1 MLNEK
6 ENFCITNL
14 RNNVVVMVKHGPMR
28 VYIPRVKN
36 VLQNFITYQA
46 GEPHRH
52 LFIFFIFIFI
62 YLFFVIIIFFF
73 LEFCTKASLQF
84 TLRASC
90 HILSFITSWTLNLV
104 FSAWFVSTY
113 RFNDKKLLTKNRGD
127 LKYS

>member
-52 LFIFFIFIFI
+52 LFFFFIFIFI

-73 LEFCTKASLQF
+73 WSFVQKPVYNLHYVLPVI
-84 TLRASC
+84 SC
-90 HILSFITSWTLNLV
+90 H
-104 FSAWFVSTY
+104 
-113 RFNDKKLLTKNRGD
+113 LLHHEH
-127 LKYS
+127 